1 MKNLFLN
8 FLLIFTC
15 ILNAQTVA
23 ELDLTF
29 NNNSALSGNGE
40 GPDKYGFVTAAA
52 LQTDGK
58 TIVAGSFTSYNG
70 TPCKGLI
77 RLNLDGSLD
86 SSFAISNLS
95 NSNINSINI
104 QTDGKVII
112 AGSFNYLN
120 GNSGSNYQNIARLN
134 SDGSIDLTFNSNITN
149 TIGGVSGAIIKSS
162 IILPDGKIIIS
173 GNFTTYNNTN
183 AYRIARLNIDGT
195 LDTSFNIGGLG
206 AQFGITNSNNVT
218 DIKSLKLQPDGKIIV
233 VGNFTAFN
241 STVRNHIARL
251 NTDGSIDLSF
261 NSEIG
266 FGFQSNEYVNVNSI
280 SIQNDGKIIVGGQF
294 TSYNNTLTKGLV
306 RINSDGSIDNTFYA
320 GNGFN
325 LQGTNVTG
333 NTYFYIGEVIKTEI
347 QPDGKIIVGGDF
359 IKIDQT
365 LIRNLA
371 RLNTDGSLDLTF
383 NNVSGPSNIFYP
395 YYSSGG
401 ITGKISTLIFDNQNI
416 FIGGNFDYY
425 NYTHVGSFTKLK
437 SDGTIDFDFNK
448 NNGPNHT
455 VKYTKI
461 QSDGKIIIGGLFTRY
476 NGKDSK
482 TIIRVNEDGSI
493 DQSFNI
499 GNGASRI
506 YNSLRSNVS
515 SINSIIIQPD
525 NKIIAAGHFDF
536 FNNIAKSSI
545 VRLNTNGSI
554 DNTFNPILPLY
565 TNSIEKIILQSD
577 GKIIVKSNDKLFRLN
592 SDGSNDNSFNHI
604 PIGGSYTNQ
613 NSVILKNDGKIIYS
627 DGNSV
632 KRLNADGSID
642 TTFNIASVCCVF
654 SIEVNSDDK
663 IIIAGGFSSINSV
676 SVYKIARLNPNGT
689 LDVTFYPNG
698 FYCDRILTTKILSN
712 GKVLIGCY
720 GTSSSQTNQLLLINS
735 NGSLDSNFNIGTGF
749 AYGSNDNSKS
759 IYDINIQA
767 DNKVLVGGTF
777 TTYNGITQNRIL
789 RLSNSG
795 SLSND
800 LFNSSNKI
808 YLYPNPTKDFL
819 NIESP
824 DYFEIKSINI
834 INQIGQTVINQNEN
848 YKTID
853 VSTLSNGIYFIKIN
867 GENKIITKQ
876 FIKK

>member
-40 GPDKYGFVTAAA
+40 GPNKYGFVSASA

-58 TIVAGSFTSYNG
+58 TIIAGSFISYNG
-70 TPCKGLI
+70 IPCKGLI
-77 RLNLDGSLD
+77 RLNIDGSLD
-86 SSFAISNLS
+86 SSFFVSNLNQS
-95 NSNINSINI
+95 TINSINI
-104 QTDGKVII
+104 QTDGKIII
-112 AGSFNYLN
+112 AGSFQYLN
-120 GNSGSNYQNIARLN
+120 GNFEAKYHDIARLN
-134 SDGSIDLTFNSNITN
+134 PDGTTDLSFNTNIVN
-149 TIGGVSGAIIKSS
+149 TIGGASGAIIKSS
-162 IILPDGKIIIS
+162 IILPDGKIIIC
-173 GNFTTYNNTN
+173 GNFTTYNNIN
-183 AYRIARLNIDGT
+183 AYRIARLNTDGT
-195 LDTSFNIGGLG
+195 LDTSFNLGGLG
-206 AQFGITNSNNVT
+206 AQYGITGYSNETIVKNV
-218 DIKSLKLQPDGKIIV
+218 KLQPDGKIIV

-241 STVRNHIARL
+241 SIVRNHIARL
-251 NTDGSIDLSF
+251 NNDGSIDLSF

-306 RINSDGSIDNTFYA
+306 RINSDGSIDNTFNV

-325 LQGTNVTG
+325 LQGTYVTG
-333 NTYFYIGEVIKTEI
+333 NTYFYPGEVIKTEI

-401 ITGKISTLIFDNQNI
+401 ITGKISTLFFDNQNI

-425 NYTHVGSFTKLK
+425 NYTHVGSFTKLN

-455 VKYTKI
+455 VKCTKI

-499 GNGASRI
+499 GNGATRI
-506 YNSLRSNVS
+506 YNSLTSYVS

-545 VRLNTNGSI
+545 VRLNTNGSV

-577 GKIIVKSNDKLFRLN
+577 GKIIVKSNNKLFRLN
-592 SDGSNDNSFNHI
+592 PDGSNDIFFNHI
-604 PIGGSYTNQ
+604 TIDGSYSNQ
-613 NSVILKNDGKIIYS
+613 NSVALKNDGKIIYS
-627 DGNSV
+627 DGNNI
-632 KRLNADGSID
+632 KRLNANGSID
-642 TTFNIASVCCVF
+642 TTFTVASVCCVF

-663 IIIAGGFSSINSV
+663 IIIAGDFTSINNV
-676 SVYKIARLNPNGT
+676 SVYKIARLNSNGT
-689 LDVTFYPNG
+689 LDVTFFPNG
-698 FYCDRILTTKILSN
+698 FYCDKILTTKILSN
-712 GKVLIGCY
+712 GKVLMGCY
-720 GTSSSQTNQLLLINS
+720 GTSSQTMQSLILLNS

-749 AYGSNDNSKS
+749 AYGSDVNKS
-759 IYDINIQA
+759 IFDINLQTDSKI
-767 DNKVLVGGTF
+767 LVGGTF
-777 TTYNGITQNRIL
+777 TTFNGVNQNRIL
-789 RLSNSG
+789 RLNNSG

-808 YLYPNPTKDFL
+808 YLYPNPTKDYL
-819 NIESP
+819 NIEIP
-824 DYFEIKSINI
+824 DYFEVKCINI
-834 INQIGQTVINQNEN
+834 INQIGQTVIKQNEN
-848 YKTID
+848 FKTID
-853 VSTLSNGIYFIKIN
+853 VSTLSKGIYFVKIN